1 MKTAELRHK
10 KEDPHRAR
18 QPHYPG
24 LGKRHTPQAVTGWQ
38 CQGRHAGKCIDLFD
52 EVLALG
58 AEQEFDLGMG
68 RKHGVVVFLHRHF
81 NAHDA
86 GQRLGDR
93 LWPPA

>member
-1 MKTAELRHK
+1 
-10 KEDPHRAR
+10 
-18 QPHYPG
+18 
-24 LGKRHTPQAVTGWQ
+24 
-38 CQGRHAGKCIDLFD
+38 
-52 EVLALG
+52 
-58 AEQEFDLGMG
+58 MG